1 MSSNYGGLFE
11 SWEIAVAKKIISD
24 YRKEHAYLAR
34 EGLDDLLQECLIRW
48 LEVRDR
54 YDPARGASKKTY
66 MAKVIASALRKLVE
80 KANTD
85 KRKAIYESASLE
97 EPLNDDE
104 DEFTLKGKLAKEED
118 ISPQAKSELKI
129 DISRVLQKL
138 TPEEQKL
145 CKLLGEEGLSI
156 NEACKYFNKHRSVVY
171 RDVLRIRKLFE
182 EEGLKDYLK

>member
-1 MSSNYGGLFE
+1 LNYGGLFE
-11 SWEIAVAKKIISD
+11 SWELAVAKKVIND
-24 YRKEHAYLAR
+24 YRKKHRSLER
-34 EGLDDLLQECLIRW
+34 EGFDDLLQECLIHW
-48 LEVRDR
+48 LDVRDR
-54 YDPARGASKKTY
+54 YDPGRGASKNTY

-97 EPLNDDE
+97 EPLNDDG
-104 DEFTLKGKLAKEED
+104 DELTIKGKLAKDED
-118 ISPQAKSELKI
+118 IPPQAKTELKI

-145 CKLLGEEGLSI
+145 CRLLGEEGLSI